1 MTAACP
7 AWHRCRGAPG
17 GGGASDGGLSRYADF
32 AAQVDA
38 QIDKLIDIKQEI
50 AAVIAEVP
58 DTTLRTLLTKRYL
71 NFEKWEKIAVDLDRT
86 RGGWVMRL
94 HGQALR
100 VAGSR

>member
-1 MTAACP
+1 MP
-7 AWHRCRGAPG
+7 N
-17 GGGASDGGLSRYADF
+17 RYADF

-86 RGGWVMRL
+86 LRWVMRL
-94 HGQALR
+94 HGRALQAAEKILKENANR
-100 VAGSR
+100 PC